1 MNRKRR
7 LAKRDIDDE
16 RASVER
22 SAIYRA
28 GCHELLG
35 PGTVTYFNIKNF
47 CFKST
52 SQNAPI

>member
-35 PGTVTYFNIKNF
+35 PGTVTNFNI
-47 CFKST
+47 FKIIQKS
-52 SQNAPI
+52 